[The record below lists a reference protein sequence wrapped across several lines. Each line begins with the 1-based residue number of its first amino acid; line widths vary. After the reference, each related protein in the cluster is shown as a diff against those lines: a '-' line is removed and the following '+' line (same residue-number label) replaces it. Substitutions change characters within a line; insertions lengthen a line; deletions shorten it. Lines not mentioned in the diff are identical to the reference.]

1 MSRSRVAVKC
11 FAFGPAVALTLMG
24 MGAAWAQDAQDAQGA
39 PPAAHSGAAA
49 GHSPAAPPAKPKPAP
64 KPKAKTAPQATA
76 AFDIIPCADAQG
88 KIHKC
93 IRIDPTAGE
102 INDAAKGA
110 SYRVIY
116 GQ

>member
-1 MSRSRVAVKC
+1 MSRCKVVVKSL
-11 FAFGPAVALTLMG
+11 AFVPALALSLTVV
-24 MGAAWAQDAQDAQGA
+24 GAACAQDA
-39 PPAAHSGAAA
+39 SGAAPTAQGGAA
-49 GHSPAAPPAKPKPAP
+49 GHGQPKPRPAP
-64 KPKAKTAPQATA
+64 KPKPASQAKTTPQGTA
-76 AFDIIPCADAQG
+76 AFDIIPCADAKG

-102 INDAAKGA
+102 INDPARGA